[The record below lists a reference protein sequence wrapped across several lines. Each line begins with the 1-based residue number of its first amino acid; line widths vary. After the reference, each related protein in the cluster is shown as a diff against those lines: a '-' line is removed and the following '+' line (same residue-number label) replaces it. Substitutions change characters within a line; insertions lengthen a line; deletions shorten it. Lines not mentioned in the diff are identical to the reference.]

1 VNLTVFGST
10 GRTGRHVV
18 EQAMARGHRVTAFT
32 RRPGGLADCAGLA
45 AVVHGDGRDP
55 KAVGQAVRGVDAVI
69 AVIGPAS
76 RNGPHQVAE
85 VATTLIA
92 VMGDAGVR
100 RLVVTS
106 AYPLVGDRPQ
116 VPIALLRRILAA
128 AYADAAAMERAVSAS
143 GLDWTIARLNR
154 LTSKPATGQ
163 ARISPGLF
171 ARPTAITRADAARA
185 LLDITE
191 DQALARTA
199 VNIAGPARK
208 AGPAQLRSR

>member
-1 VNLTVFGST
+1 MNLTVFGST
-10 GRTGRHVV
+10 GRTGRHVM

-32 RRPGGLADCAGLA
+32 RRPAALADCAGLA
-45 AVVHGDGRDP
+45 AVVHGDGRGP
-55 KAVGQAVRGVDAVI
+55 QAVRTAVQGADAVI

-76 RNGPHQVAE
+76 RTGPHQVAE
-85 VATTLIA
+85 VAGSLVA
-92 VMGDAGVR
+92 AMRDEGVR

-106 AYPLVGDRPQ
+106 AYPLVGDRPR
-116 VPIALLRRILAA
+116 VPIALLRKIFAA
-128 AYADAAAMERAVSAS
+128 VYADAAAMERAVSDS

-154 LTSKPATGQ
+154 LTSNPAAGQ

-191 DQALARTA
+191 DQSLARTA

-208 AGPAQLRSR
+208 GTP

>member
-32 RRPGGLADCAGLA
+32 RRPAALDCAGLA

-55 KAVGQAVRGVDAVI
+55 QAVRTAVRGADAVI

-76 RNGPHQVAE
+76 RTGPHQVAE
-85 VATTLIA
+85 VAGTLVA
-92 VMGDAGVR
+92 AMTDDGVR

-106 AYPLVGDRPQ
+106 AYPLVGDRPR
-116 VPIALLRRILAA
+116 VPMALLRKILAA
-128 AYADAAAMERAVSAS
+128 VYADAAAMERAVAGS

-154 LTSKPATGQ
+154 LTGNPATGQ
-163 ARISPGLF
+163 PRISPGLF

-208 AGPAQLRSR
+208 GTP

>member
-32 RRPGGLADCAGLA
+32 RRPAALADGAGLA
-45 AVVHGDGRDP
+45 AVVHRDGRDP
-55 KAVGQAVRGVDAVI
+55 QAVRNAVRGADAVI
-69 AVIGPAS
+69 AIIGPAS

-85 VATTLIA
+85 VAGTLITA
-92 VMGDAGVR
+92 MSGEGVR
-100 RLVVTS
+100 RLVITS
-106 AYPLVGDRPQ
+106 AYPLVADRPR
-116 VPIALLRRILAA
+116 VPIAVLRRVLAA
-128 AYADAAAMERAVSAS
+128 VYADAAAMERAVSAS

-154 LTSKPATGQ
+154 LTGNPATGQ
-163 ARISPGLF
+163 ARTSPGLF
-171 ARPTAITRADAARA
+171 AGPAAITRADAARV

-191 DQALARTA
+191 DPALARTA

-208 AGPAQLRSR
+208 GTGRKGTR

>member
-1 VNLTVFGST
+1 MNLTVLGAA
-10 GRTGRHVV
+10 GRTGRHVA
-18 EQAMARGHRVTAFT
+18 EQAVTRGHRVTGFT
-32 RRPGGLADCAGLA
+32 RRPAALADCAGLA
-45 AVVHGDGRDP
+45 SLVHGDGRDP
-55 KAVGQAVRGVDAVI
+55 QAARKAVQGADAVI

-85 VATTLIA
+85 AAGALIA
-92 VMGDAGVR
+92 AMRNEGVR

-106 AYPLVGDRPQ
+106 AYPLVADRPRLL
-116 VPIALLRRILAA
+116 IALLRTILAA
-128 AYADAAAMERAVSAS
+128 VYADAAAMERAVSDS

-154 LTSKPATGQ
+154 LTSNPATGQ
-163 ARISPGLF
+163 ARTSSGLF
-171 ARPTAITRADAARA
+171 TRPTAITRADAARV

-208 AGPAQLRSR
+208 GTP